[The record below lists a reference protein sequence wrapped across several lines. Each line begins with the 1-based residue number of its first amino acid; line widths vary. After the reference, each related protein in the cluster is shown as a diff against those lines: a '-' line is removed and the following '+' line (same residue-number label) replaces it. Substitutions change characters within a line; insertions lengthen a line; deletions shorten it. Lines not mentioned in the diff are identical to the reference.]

1 MPSASCSAGQQDVIA
16 DLQAHMLALSE
27 ALDFEKAA
35 EVRDRIGALSRV
47 LQQQSVD
54 ESSLSSGE
62 RDVDILAVKVAGGR
76 ACVNLAMVRGS
87 RHLGDRAFFPA
98 HVADAAADVAGT
110 MPPQATTAP
119 GDAPAAEADAEPAA
133 ASVEVAV
140 LEAFIAQHYP
150 GQVVPPLLVT
160 SHAVDPQL
168 LAALAQAA
176 GQRVRAVHQPR
187 EQRRIWLEMAVKGAE
202 LALARLLAEE
212 GLPARAHASA
222 DRGAGSGHR

>member
-1 MPSASCSAGQQDVIA
+1 
-16 DLQAHMLALSE
+16 
-27 ALDFEKAA
+27 
-35 EVRDRIGALSRV
+35 VRDRIGALSRV

-98 HVADAAADVAGT
+98 MSTTAAACRHHATAGDDS
-110 MPPQATTAP
+110 A
-119 GDAPAAEADAEPAA
+119 GRRPAAEADADPA

-168 LAALAQAA
+168 IAALARPRGSGFARCTSRASSAA
-176 GQRVRAVHQPR
+176 SGWRWPSRGRNWRWRGCWPRRAPS
-187 EQRRIWLEMAVKGAE
+187 
-202 LALARLLAEE
+202 
-212 GLPARAHASA
+212 ASA
-222 DRGAGSGHR
+222 RER